1 MSTEQEVERLQQV
14 YRGYREQGLGQTQWA
29 ESNPGNAAIACA
41 RDARLRAALEASG
54 FFPLAGKRILDVG
67 CGGGGILS
75 GCQNWGARPENL
87 FGVDLMASRVEDARR
102 DHPGMHFQTANAEQ
116 LPFQSGYFDL
126 VLLYTVFTSVLDDR
140 MAANMAA
147 EVARVLKPG
156 GAVVWYDFRFN
167 NPRNSNVRGL
177 GHDAIARLFPGFTL
191 KLSTVTLLPPLA
203 RRMGPLTGVLYPMLV
218 ALPFLRTHYAGLLCK
233 AEADS
238 TPRP

>member
-1 MSTEQEVERLQQV
+1 MSTEQEVQRLQQV

-41 RDARLRAALEASG
+41 RDSRLRTALEASG

-75 GCQNWGARPENL
+75 GYQNWGARPDNL
-87 FGVDLMASRVEDARR
+87 FGVDLMAQRIEDARR
-102 DHPGMHFQTANAEQ
+102 DHPEMHFQTANAEQ
-116 LPFQSGYFDL
+116 LPFELGYFDL

-140 MAANMAA
+140 MASNMAA

-177 GHDAIARLFPGFTL
+177 GCDAIARLFPDFKL
-191 KLSTVTLLPPLA
+191 KLTTVTLLPPLA
-203 RRMGPLTGVLYPMLV
+203 RRMGRLTRVLYPVLV

-233 AEADS
+233 PAAAS
-238 TPRP
+238 TSRP